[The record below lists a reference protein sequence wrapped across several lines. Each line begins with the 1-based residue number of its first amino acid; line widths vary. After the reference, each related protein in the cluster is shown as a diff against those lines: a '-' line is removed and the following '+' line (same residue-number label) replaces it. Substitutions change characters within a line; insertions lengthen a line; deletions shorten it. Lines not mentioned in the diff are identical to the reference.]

1 LDDLRYCRWDG
12 QSDDGRKYSK
22 YVGKQVFPWEGAS
35 DIKPYTID
43 DIIND
48 DVDLMRTA
56 DRNAHMQVVGTNSGN
71 DEMARAATSVL
82 DYIQRMWLAEEL
94 EEQKDLA
101 ANWRQHYGSAII
113 GIDWLMETDSEVVT
127 VGLQD
132 LLQIGQMDQDFGVML
147 AYLMQALQGGGQVG
161 PDDLNAFWAKLAQYF
176 PEADPRSAIAQLMQS
191 GQFQFNRPYVRVDRP
206 CLTAYRTFQ
215 DVFYFRSIGDIQK
228 APWIVR
234 RDVIAQA
241 NVSERAKI
249 EQWAPD
255 FTDYI
260 LKSAGASWLWSN
272 FNRGDALNR
281 SGTRLYSDE
290 MDKFCEVFY
299 GFYRGADENRN
310 RQTKVV
316 IFHPGTQEIG
326 RELPFPYAHGMYPF
340 ILCRRESRS
349 RSAFES
355 RGVGDI
361 ADTAQSE
368 IKTQRDARND
378 RTSFAVIPPLLVPL
392 GRGKQQYKLGPASQ
406 LGVMRPGEIG
416 WLPPPP
422 LDNTTFDTESGIRRD
437 IANYFGKNYDGVDP
451 NKVLRKQQR
460 LINSWLDEQRQVMM
474 QIFQLCLQFLP
485 PEKWQQI
492 SGNQNLQLPI
502 GSRDFI
508 QNNMMLILEYDA
520 RDLNMEFLE
529 QKLNL
534 INSAIVA
541 TDAAGVVDRAGLTG
555 YAMRALDPA
564 GGRLI
569 RPQGQATQAEITE
582 EQAAMGQI
590 VTGVTPPIPGG
601 SANPQLRLQVI
612 QSTMQAPDFIQF
624 LKANPLAQQRLQERI
639 KSFQFAIQQQ
649 QNAQVG
655 RIGVPPSPVQSLGA
669 PQGPPAGAG

>member
-1 LDDLRYCRWDG
+1 
-12 QSDDGRKYSK
+12 
-22 YVGKQVFPWEGAS
+22 
-35 DIKPYTID
+35 
-43 DIIND
+43 
-48 DVDLMRTA
+48 
-56 DRNAHMQVVGTNSGN
+56 
-71 DEMARAATSVL
+71 
-82 DYIQRMWLAEEL
+82 
-94 EEQKDLA
+94 
-101 ANWRQHYGSAII
+101 
-113 GIDWLMETDSEVVT
+113 
-127 VGLQD
+127 
-132 LLQIGQMDQDFGVML
+132 
-147 AYLMQALQGGGQVG
+147 
-161 PDDLNAFWAKLAQYF
+161 
-176 PEADPRSAIAQLMQS
+176 
-191 GQFQFNRPYVRVDRP
+191 
-206 CLTAYRTFQ
+206 
-215 DVFYFRSIGDIQK
+215 
-228 APWIVR
+228 
-234 RDVIAQA
+234 
-241 NVSERAKI
+241 
-249 EQWAPD
+249 
-255 FTDYI
+255 
-260 LKSAGASWLWSN
+260 
-272 FNRGDALNR
+272 
-281 SGTRLYSDE
+281 
-290 MDKFCEVFY
+290 
-299 GFYRGADENRN
+299 
-310 RQTKVV
+310 
-316 IFHPGTQEIG
+316 
-326 RELPFPYAHGMYPF
+326 
-340 ILCRRESRS
+340 
-349 RSAFES
+349 
-355 RGVGDI
+355 
-361 ADTAQSE
+361 
-368 IKTQRDARND
+368 
-378 RTSFAVIPPLLVPL
+378 
-392 GRGKQQYKLGPASQ
+392 
-406 LGVMRPGEIG
+406 MRPGEIG

-460 LINSWLDEQRQVMM
+460 LINSWLDEQRRVMM

-485 PEKWQQI
+485 VEKWQQI

-612 QSTMQAPDFIQF
+612 QSTMRAPDFIQF

-655 RIGVPPSPVQSLGA
+655 RIGVPPSPVQGLGA
-669 PQGPPAGAG
+669 PQGPPAGAGSGG